1 MHKQVAPVHSVLCA
15 ARDTH
20 LADGTFVDALL
31 LTSGRRDDLLISD
44 QLGRERVV
52 ALDGRSVVTRH
63 GKNAGDQ
70 LIPVLRVRSS
80 SFKVVTLLETCLL
93 YTSPSPL
100 DGLLSRMPSSA

>member
-1 MHKQVAPVHSVLCA
+1 MVGALSAAVVFCCAKFAQAAVHKQVAPVHSVLCV

-63 GKNAGDQ
+63 GKMREIN
-70 LIPVLRVRSS
+70 
-80 SFKVVTLLETCLL
+80 
-93 YTSPSPL
+93 
-100 DGLLSRMPSSA
+100 